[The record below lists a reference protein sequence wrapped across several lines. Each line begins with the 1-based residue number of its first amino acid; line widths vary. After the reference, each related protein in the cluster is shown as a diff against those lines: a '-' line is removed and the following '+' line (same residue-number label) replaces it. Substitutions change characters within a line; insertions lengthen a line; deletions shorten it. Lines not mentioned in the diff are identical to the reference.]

1 MPCRSNI
8 YIYTNLVVSGYL
20 RHQRDSISGA
30 LKTGITSGTITH
42 GRCLCLPGAGRRVDE
57 FAVSLTEGRRM
68 SQLVETSLVTRLHR
82 IFERIQQRLIDQA
95 TIPFEIKLW
104 GGQSS
109 YRFGKGQ
116 PVVTVVVKDRNGLL
130 ALSGFDEVEICEAYM
145 AGSLDVV
152 GDMLKF
158 VGLRRMLRD
167 SHPLHTLW
175 HRLMPLFIGREQT
188 DRQAIANHYDFSNEF
203 YLSFMDPTRCYSQA
217 VFERDDERLES
228 AQRRKLDFA
237 VESCRLK
244 PGDRVL
250 DIGGGWGAF
259 TEHAGRRGIQ
269 VTSLTVSRQSELF
282 MIDLM

>member
-1 MPCRSNI
+1 
-8 YIYTNLVVSGYL
+8 
-20 RHQRDSISGA
+20 
-30 LKTGITSGTITH
+30 
-42 GRCLCLPGAGRRVDE
+42 
-57 FAVSLTEGRRM
+57 M